1 LIIEE
6 VSMRSVLF
14 WMTALLAVA
23 ALPANATVFTVTT
36 DADSGAGSLRE
47 AITTANLSAGPHTI
61 NFDADYTINLLS
73 VLPTIAAGTTIT
85 IVGNGWD
92 RTIIDGGNAPGGGL
106 GVQAFKVDGSLIL
119 DGVGIQNC
127 YSSLFGGAVE
137 VGLSASFQFLNSR
150 AEANTSGFYGGA
162 VYSEGTVDVQQ
173 SLITGNLAYQGGG
186 MYVAGS
192 TTVEDTTISSNTA
205 TDLGG
210 GGITNALMGLTV
222 RRSLIQGNDA
232 GTSNGGG
239 IQTFRASAATKVE
252 NSTLDDNTA
261 TDGGAISCH
270 NDGSTSLY
278 SVTVTFNQATT
289 NGGGISCPDASMEG
303 SILHRNAAVM
313 GPEIYGTLESL
324 GYNLI
329 ASTSG
334 ATITG
339 STTGNLIGIN
349 PQIGPLADNGGK
361 TLTRALAIGSP
372 AVDAGAP
379 ACSGLTTDQR
389 GSPRPRDGDASSTAE
404 CDIGA
409 YELFPGIFANGFESG
424 NTAGWSSAA
433 P

>member
-1 LIIEE
+1 MRC
-6 VSMRSVLF
+6 VSIWV
-14 WMTALLAVA
+14 AVLLAA
-23 ALPANATVFTVTT
+23 AVLPANATVFTVTT

-61 NFDADYTINLLS
+61 NFDADYTINLVT
-73 VLPTIAAGTTIT
+73 VLPTIAVGTTIT
-85 IVGNGWD
+85 ILGNGWD
-92 RTIIDGGNAPGGGL
+92 RTIIDGGNTPGGTA

-137 VGLSASFQFLNSR
+137 VGISASFQFLNSR

-192 TTVEDTTISSNTA
+192 TTIEDTTISSNTA

-210 GGITNALMGLTV
+210 GGVTNALMGLTV
-222 RRSLIQGNDA
+222 RRSLIEGNDA

-252 NSTLDDNTA
+252 NSTLDDNSA

-270 NDGSTSLY
+270 HDGSTSLY

-289 NGGGISCPDASMEG
+289 GGGISCPDSLLAG
-303 SILHRNAAVM
+303 SILHRNSALS

-329 ASTSG
+329 ATTSG

-339 STTGNLIGIN
+339 STTGNLIGVD
-349 PQIGPLADNGGK
+349 PQLGPLADNGGK
-361 TLTRALAIGSP
+361 TQTRALANGSP
-372 AVDAGAP
+372 AVDAGAA

-409 YELFPGIFANGFESG
+409 YELFLGIFANGFETG
-424 NTAGWSSAA
+424 NTAGW
-433 P
+433 PETVP

>member
-1 LIIEE
+1 
-6 VSMRSVLF
+6 
-14 WMTALLAVA
+14 
-23 ALPANATVFTVTT
+23 
-36 DADSGAGSLRE
+36 
-47 AITTANLSAGPHTI
+47 
-61 NFDADYTINLLS
+61 
-73 VLPTIAAGTTIT
+73 
-85 IVGNGWD
+85 
-92 RTIIDGGNAPGGGL
+92 
-106 GVQAFKVDGSLIL
+106 VQAFKVDGSLIL

-205 TDLGG
+205 TNLGG
-210 GGITNALMGLTV
+210 GGITNALVGLTV

-239 IQTFRASAATKVE
+239 IQTFRASAATKIE
-252 NSTLDDNTA
+252 NSTLDGNTA

-289 NGGGISCPDASMEG
+289 GGGISCPDSLLAG
-303 SILHRNAAVM
+303 SILHRNAAPI

-329 ASTSG
+329 ASTAG

-339 STTGNLIGIN
+339 ITTGNLIGVN
-349 PQIGPLADNGGK
+349 PQVAPLADNGGK

-372 AVDAGAP
+372 AVDAGGLL
-379 ACSGLTTDQR
+379 CNGLTTDQR
-389 GSPRPRDGDASSTAE
+389 GSPRPQDGDASSTAE

-409 YELFPGIFANGFESG
+409 YELFLGIFANGFESG
-424 NTAGWSSAA
+424 NSAGWSSTV